1 MLFSGKYKAQ
11 WRAYI
16 FLNNPP
22 CFPGKIKS
30 EFMTVYDFIKTN
42 FAQHFQKYDRVWG
55 DFLPNGAT
63 AISHPPN
70 LMWFYY
76 YVITII

>member
-1 MLFSGKYKAQ
+1 
-11 WRAYI
+11 
-16 FLNNPP
+16 
-22 CFPGKIKS
+22 
-30 EFMTVYDFIKTN
+30 MTVYDFIKTN
-42 FAQHFQKYDRVWG
+42 FAQHFQKYDRLWG